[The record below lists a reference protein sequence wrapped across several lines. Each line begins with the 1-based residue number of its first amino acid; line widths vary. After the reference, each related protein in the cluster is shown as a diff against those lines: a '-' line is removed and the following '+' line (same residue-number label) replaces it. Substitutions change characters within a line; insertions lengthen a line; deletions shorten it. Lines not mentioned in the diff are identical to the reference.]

1 MKGELKPCGRDS
13 EIVVDP
19 SLTQMI
25 EVNISNLI
33 ILVFHRRQFLSGNV
47 KAPETVRAR
56 DLFAGYDSVS

>member
-19 SLTQMI
+19 SLTQMV

-33 ILVFHRRQFLSGNV
+33 ISVFHQLQFLSGNAKGPQSARFV
-47 KAPETVRAR
+47 CRVR
-56 DLFAGYDSVS
+56 

>member
-19 SLTQMI
+19 SLTQMV

-33 ILVFHRRQFLSGNV
+33 ISVFHTISGNAKV
-47 KAPETVRAR
+47 PESLSVVSRVR
-56 DLFAGYDSVS
+56 